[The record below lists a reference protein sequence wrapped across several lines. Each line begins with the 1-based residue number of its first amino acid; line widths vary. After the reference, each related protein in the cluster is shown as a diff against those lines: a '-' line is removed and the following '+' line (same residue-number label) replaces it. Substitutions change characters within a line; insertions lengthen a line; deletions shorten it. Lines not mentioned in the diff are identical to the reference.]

1 MSPAVGQPI
10 KRIEGRAKVLGKARF
25 AAEYP
30 IRNVA
35 HAVPVLSTIARGRIS
50 AIDTAAAEAAP
61 GVLKVLTH
69 LNAPKLPYRAPKEHP
84 ATDPAVGDPMKPLR
98 DDVIRFDRQ
107 YVALVVAD
115 TLERAEAAA
124 ALVKVSY
131 EPLKGATSFEQAL
144 PNAQLPRQGGS
155 TAPYKRGSP
164 ESAFASAPVKIDQ
177 RYVVPREHH
186 NPMEPHA
193 TIAVWNGNMLTLYD
207 KSQWVQNVQQHAAL
221 AFGIPYGN
229 VRVLSPFMGG
239 GFGSGLRAWPHIDL
253 AAMAARVVGRPV
265 KLSLSREAMYGT
277 VGFRPET
284 HMRVRLG
291 AAADGRLTS
300 VMHEAWAQT
309 STYEEFTE
317 NTLGSTRLMYN
328 SPNLSTTYRLVPM
341 NVSTPTYMRGP
352 GEVTGMY
359 ALETAMDELAVALK
373 MDPVQLRL
381 LNEPEKDL
389 SVNLP
394 WSLRTYVDALQDGAR
409 RFNWA
414 RRTPAPGSMR
424 DGGLL
429 VGLGVAGSTYPG
441 NRNPASAHVRM
452 APDGT
457 VTVQSAGTD
466 IGPGT
471 YTSMAQVAA
480 DAVGVDVSRVKV
492 ELGDS
497 KLPYSFAQGGS
508 ALFASLS
515 PAVRQAGMQVA
526 RALVMAAVSDTKS
539 PLRGLNPDTLISAN
553 GRVGVKSDPTKFVT
567 HADLL
572 ARLRRPLEADSTSA
586 PSGKPTHSIH
596 SFGAHFVELTV
607 DPDIFE
613 IRIRRVVSSFGVGAV
628 INPRTAHSQAVG
640 GIIGGVGMGLLEET
654 RGDPRNG
661 RIMNANF
668 AEYLIPSHADIPV
681 FEAEY
686 LREFDPYI
694 GPLGGKGVGELPIV
708 GVAAA
713 ISNAV
718 YHATGKRIRDLP
730 ITLDKLL
737 RD

>member
-1 MSPAVGQPI
+1 MSPAIGQPI
-10 KRIEGRAKVLGKARF
+10 RRIEGRAKVLGKARY

-30 IRNVA
+30 IRNLA
-35 HAVPVLSTIARGRIS
+35 HAVPVLSTVPRGRIS
-50 AIDTAAAEAAP
+50 AIDTAAAVASP
-61 GVLKVLTH
+61 GVLTVLTH
-69 LNAPKLPYRAPKEHP
+69 LNAPRLPYRQPKEVP
-84 ATDPAVGDPMKPLR
+84 ATNPKVGDPLRPLR

-107 YVALVVAD
+107 FVAVVVAD
-115 TLERAEAAA
+115 TLEHAEAAA
-124 ALVKVSY
+124 ALVKVTY
-131 EPLKGATSFEQAL
+131 EPLTGVTSFDRAL
-144 PNAQLPRQGGS
+144 PNAQLPREGGR
-155 TAPYKRGSP
+155 TGPYRRGTP
-164 ESAFASAPVKIDQ
+164 DAAFAAAPVKVDQ
-177 RYVVPREHH
+177 RYVVPTEHH

-193 TIAVWNGNMLTLYD
+193 TVAVWNGSQLTLYD
-207 KSQWVQNVQQHAAL
+207 KSQWVQNIQQHAAL

-229 VRVLSPFMGG
+229 VRVMSPFMGG
-239 GFGSGLRAWPHIDL
+239 GFGSALRAWPHIDV
-253 AAMAARVVGRPV
+253 AAMAARVVKRPV
-265 KLSLSREAMYGT
+265 KLSLSREAMYGS
-277 VGFRPET
+277 VGFRPLT
-284 HMRVRLG
+284 RMRVRLG
-291 AAADGRLTS
+291 ATADGRLTS

-317 NTLGSTRLMYN
+317 NTLGATRLMYN
-328 SPNLSTTYRLVPM
+328 VPNLATTYRIVPM

-352 GEVTGMY
+352 GEVTGMF

-373 MDPVQLRL
+373 MDPVQLRIM
-381 LNEPEKDL
+381 NEPPKDL

-394 WSLRTYVDALQDGAR
+394 WSLRTYVDALRDGAK
-409 RFNWA
+409 RFDWA
-414 RRTPAPGSMR
+414 RRTPEPGSMR

-441 NRNPASAHVRM
+441 NRNPASARVRM
-452 APDGT
+452 DPDGT

-480 DAVGVDVSRVKV
+480 DAVGVDVSRVRV

-497 KLPYSFAQGGS
+497 RLPYSNAQGGS

-515 PAVRQAGMQVA
+515 PAVRQAGLELA
-526 RALVMAAVSDTKS
+526 RALVMAAVSDAQS
-539 PLRGLNPDTLISAN
+539 PLRGLNPDTLISA
-553 GRVGVKSDPTKFVT
+553 GDRVGVKADPTKFVT
-567 HADLL
+567 HAELL
-572 ARLRRPLEADSTSA
+572 KSLRRPLEAHATSA

-607 DPDIFE
+607 DPDVYE
-613 IRIRRVVSSFGVGAV
+613 IRIRRIVSSFGVGAV

-654 RGDPRNG
+654 RSDPRRG

-668 AEYLIPSHADIPV
+668 SEYLIPVHADIPV

-686 LREFDPYI
+686 LKEFDPII

-730 ITLDKLL
+730 ITIDKLL
-737 RD
+737 AD